1 MRSASASPTAATM
14 APPLQSFTATGA
26 GSALQAVGALLW
38 LPQAALLA
46 WAVQR
51 LSQTVGQ
58 HGVADVA
65 SLAVAAHAG
74 SWTESLSPVLWPALG
89 IFALGLLRALLDAWG
104 MRRLFGKARAH
115 LSTLRAQAATTLA
128 SGSPLDRHR
137 PASGAAAS
145 VISEQAEALMPYLV
159 RYQPVRLRVMLVP
172 LVILMVVA
180 SLSWVAALVL
190 LVAAPLIPVFMAL
203 VGWRARAASEAQM
216 VQMGSMN
223 AFLLDRLRGLA
234 TLRAL
239 GAVDLTAGRLGD
251 AAQSLRR
258 RTMAVLRIAF
268 LSSAVLELF
277 SALGVAM
284 VAAYVGFHLL
294 GTLSFG
300 TWGVPL
306 SLGQGLFIL
315 LLAPAFFEPLR
326 ELSAVWHDRAAG
338 EAALHALTVLG
349 NDAVRLPGAAVS
361 TVVFATDPVP
371 VRALHAVTPVKAAS
385 TTFGASCKAS
395 PPHSPPSVVVRHLH
409 FTYAGEVPLFVDF
422 NLRVAPGEHIALTGD
437 SGAGKTAL
445 LSLLA
450 GLLPTDSGDI
460 VIGGIASTDRSVDA
474 LRQRIGW
481 MGQRPHVFAGSV
493 QSNVGLGRIRVD
505 ASPIETALDF
515 AGLGNVAQARLG
527 VSLGEGGGGLSGGE
541 AVRLALARVVVNAG
555 VDLLLVDE
563 PTAHLDTETALRV
576 TDALMELALGKTLI
590 VATHDPVLAARLDRV
605 VSLVAVDDFDVRDVV
620 REAA

>member
-1 MRSASASPTAATM
+1 MRSAPASLPSATL
-14 APPLQSFTATGA
+14 APPLTSLAAAGTG
-26 GSALQAVGALLW
+26 GVLQAVAALLW

-46 WAVQR
+46 WAVQG
-51 LSQTVGQ
+51 LSR
-58 HGVADVA
+58 A
-65 SLAVAAHAG
+65 
-74 SWTESLSPVLWPALG
+74 ESISPVLEPALG
-89 IFALGLLRALLDAWG
+89 IFALGVLRALLDAWG
-104 MRRLFGKARAH
+104 TRTLFGKARAH
-115 LSTLRAQAATTLA
+115 LSALRAHAAAGLA
-128 SGSPLDRHR
+128 SGSPLDCRR

-145 VISEQAEALMPYLV
+145 VIAEQAEALMPYFV
-159 RYQPVRLRVMLVP
+159 RYQPVRLRVVLVP
-172 LVILMVVA
+172 LVILVVVA

-216 VQMGSMN
+216 VEMGGMN

-239 GAVDLTAGRLGD
+239 GAVDLTAQRLGD

-300 TWGVPL
+300 TWGAPL
-306 SLGQGLFIL
+306 SLGQGLFVL

-338 EAALHALTVLG
+338 EAALQALTALG
-349 NDAVRLPGAAVS
+349 HGTVRLPGAA
-361 TVVFATDPVP
+361 FAD
-371 VRALHAVTPVKAAS
+371 RRTPL
-385 TTFGASCKAS
+385 
-395 PPHSPPSVVVRHLH
+395 PHSSASVVVRHLH
-409 FTYAGEVPLFVDF
+409 FTHAGEAPLFVDF
-422 NLRVAPGEHIALTGD
+422 HLRVAPGEHIALMGD

-450 GLLPTDSGDI
+450 GLLPADSGDI
-460 VIGGIASTDRSVDA
+460 VIGGTVLTDRSVGA

-493 QSNVGLGRIRVD
+493 QGNVGLGRGGVD
-505 ASPIETALDF
+505 AAQIEAALDF
-515 AGLGNVAQARLG
+515 AGLGDVAQARLG
-527 VSLGEGGGGLSGGE
+527 VALGEGGGGLSGGE
-541 AVRLALARVVVNAG
+541 AVRLALARVVVNANA
-555 VDLLLVDE
+555 DLLLVDE

-576 TDALMELALGKTLI
+576 TDALMALARGKTLI

-605 VSLVAVDDFDVRDVV
+605 VSLGAADAFEVRDVV